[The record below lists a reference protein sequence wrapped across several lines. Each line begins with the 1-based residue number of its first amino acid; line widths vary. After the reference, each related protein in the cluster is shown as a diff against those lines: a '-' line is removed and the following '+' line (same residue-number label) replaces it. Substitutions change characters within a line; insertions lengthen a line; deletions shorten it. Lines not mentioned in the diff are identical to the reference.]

1 MTVLFPKVNAL
12 RLGYHPTQVE
22 GFFEQARAAYERPSA
37 PQGDLAPLD
46 VRRTAFDLKHGG
58 YETAAVDS
66 ALDRLEVA
74 FVTRQR
80 DAFVRSHG
88 TEAWM
93 QDLAQR
99 AQTLYPRLR
108 RPAGDR
114 FAHPSGLGRGY
125 RADDVDDLLSRITA
139 FFDRGAPLTAD
150 DVRGATFRAA
160 RGGRAYDEG
169 TVDAFLARMV
179 DILLGIVEG

>member
-1 MTVLFPKVNAL
+1 MTTLFPKVGSL
-12 RLGYHPTQVE
+12 KLGYSPDQVE
-22 GFFEQARAAYERPSA
+22 TFFDRARSAYEHPDASDA
-37 PQGDLAPLD
+37 IAPLD

-58 YETAAVDS
+58 YDTTAVDA

-74 FVTRQR
+74 FVGRQR
-80 DAFVRSHG
+80 DAFVRRNG
-88 TEAWM
+88 QDAWM

-108 RPAGDR
+108 RPAGER
-114 FAHPSGLGRGY
+114 FAHPGTFARGY
-125 RADDVDDLLSRITA
+125 RASDVDDLLVRITA

-150 DVRGATFRAA
+150 DVRGASFRAA
-160 RGGRAYDEG
+160 HGPRAYDER

-179 DILLGIVEG
+179 DILLGVVEG

>member
-12 RLGYHPTQVE
+12 RLGYHPAQVE
-22 GFFEQARAAYERPSA
+22 AFFDTARSVYERPGQA
-37 PQGDLAPLD
+37 PTDLEPLD

-58 YETAAVDS
+58 YETTAVDA

-74 FVTRQR
+74 FVGRQR
-80 DAFVRSHG
+80 EAFVRRNG
-88 TEAWM
+88 QDAWM

-108 RPAGDR
+108 RPAGER
-114 FAHPSGLGRGY
+114 FAHPARFGRGY
-125 RADDVDDLLSRITA
+125 RASDVDEFLARVTA

-150 DVRGATFRAA
+150 EVRASTFRAA
-160 RGGRAYDEG
+160 RGARAYDEG

-179 DILLGIVEG
+179 DILLGVSEG